1 MYLKQC
7 GTQVI
12 IKTNLGL
19 TRVADIVDIQKDENS
34 SEIIRDLM
42 NARAD
47 TDMLPI
53 SVSDERFLINYKGT
67 VVEKQLLKHV
77 INGYCIETSQK
88 YHHPEYIR

>member
-1 MYLKQC
+1 
-7 GTQVI
+7 
-12 IKTNLGL
+12 
-19 TRVADIVDIQKDENS
+19 
-34 SEIIRDLM
+34 M

>member
-53 SVSDERFLINYKGT
+53 SV
-67 VVEKQLLKHV
+67 
-77 INGYCIETSQK
+77 
-88 YHHPEYIR
+88 